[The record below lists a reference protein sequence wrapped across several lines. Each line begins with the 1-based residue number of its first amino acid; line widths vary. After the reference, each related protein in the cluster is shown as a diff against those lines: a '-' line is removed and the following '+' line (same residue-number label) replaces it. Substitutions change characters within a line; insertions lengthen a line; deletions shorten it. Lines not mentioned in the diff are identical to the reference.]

1 MRLAIMAPLRLLIF
15 GSLAIPAYLLL
26 FACIVITFG
35 VSILANLLGEWA
47 GR

>member
-1 MRLAIMAPLRLLIF
+1 MTTLRILIF